1 MARLGAFSS
10 APTLQ
15 EGHRPLLLGDAEVR
29 PEVASVRAAYLQH
42 LAQDRLVQGGYVPD
56 LVPILT
62 WNEPAG
68 SCSSPT
74 MTPPAGRSR
83 DMLDSPRTAEKSFLR
98 PGSMRSSVV
107 NITAA
112 ALGAGALALPR
123 AMYYSG
129 IFWGPVLMLFLAAL
143 SVLSIRMVVQLVEL
157 TGRGSYE
164 ELPTL
169 GPSSWSEPEDIRGG
183 SFR

>member
-1 MARLGAFSS
+1 
-10 APTLQ
+10 
-15 EGHRPLLLGDAEVR
+15 
-29 PEVASVRAAYLQH
+29 
-42 LAQDRLVQGGYVPD
+42 
-56 LVPILT
+56 
-62 WNEPAG
+62 
-68 SCSSPT
+68 
-74 MTPPAGRSR
+74 
-83 DMLDSPRTAEKSFLR
+83 
-98 PGSMRSSVV
+98 VV

-123 AMYYSG
+123 AM
-129 IFWGPVLMLFLAAL
+129 LMLFLAAL